1 MNLNAVKADL
11 AIPENKSMQK
21 LFFLIVILGLIT
33 GGCRTAK
40 KAQHVVRDSAVS
52 VSPATTLKPVD
63 STALLKEQLA
73 GNINTPLNFTTFYGR
88 AKANFSS
95 PQASGNATVY
105 IKIKKDSVIWISITG
120 PLNIEGARVL
130 VTPDSV
136 KIINKLENTVQLS
149 SIARLQQI
157 TKLPLTFS
165 DFQNIILGKPGL
177 NGTNNV
183 DYQIK
188 KDSITLTAAGELLTY
203 IYSFTK
209 NNFLLGQTNFQTS
222 GNSDVTGANIFYNN
236 YQAVNDLKFSASRDI
251 AVFGASPAKLQL
263 DFREYNF
270 NQPQSFVFTIS
281 KNYRVKYE

>member
-1 MNLNAVKADL
+1 
-11 AIPENKSMQK
+11 MQK
-21 LFFLIVILGLIT
+21 IFFLIVILGLIT

-40 KAQHVVRDSAVS
+40 KAQHVARDSAVS
-52 VSPATTLKPVD
+52 VSPATTLKPDD
-63 STALLKEQLA
+63 SAAILKEQLA

-105 IKIKKDSVIWISITG
+105 IKMKKDSVIWISITG

-157 TKLPLTFS
+157 TKLPLNFN
-165 DFQNIILGKPGL
+165 DFQNIILGKAGL
-177 NGTNNV
+177 NGSNSI

-188 KDSITLTAAGELLTY
+188 KDSITLTAAGALLTY

-236 YQAVNDLKFSASRDI
+236 YQAVNNLNFSASRDI